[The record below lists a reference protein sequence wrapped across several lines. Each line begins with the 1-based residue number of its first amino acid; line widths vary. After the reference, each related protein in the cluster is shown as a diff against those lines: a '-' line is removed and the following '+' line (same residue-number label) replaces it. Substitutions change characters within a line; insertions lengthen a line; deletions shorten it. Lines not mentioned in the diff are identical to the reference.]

1 MGSLA
6 RTASIAGFAALVG
19 ILLMEVVIPSAVTGG
34 TPISGT
40 VDRDTIAAYYAHPGL
55 EWALGW
61 GLFVLVLPAFV
72 VFAVTTREIA
82 IVDGRARYAATLGL
96 AFAICAVPVYIFKA
110 AIAAALVGLVGSSLD
125 PVPLFRVYDLAYNG
139 AIYPLEAAYV
149 LGLGLAVASL
159 GAGASWLRWLSIAVA
174 AVQLANGLV
183 IFVGLPSAVAL
194 PGNVSFAVWLAATS
208 IALWRLDSVPTA
220 RPVATPA

>member
-6 RTASIAGFAALVG
+6 RTASIAGFTTLVG

-34 TPISGT
+34 TPVSGT
-40 VDRDTIAAYYAHPGL
+40 VDRDTITAYYAHPGF

-72 VFAVTTREIA
+72 VFAVTTRELVVA
-82 IVDGRARYAATLGL
+82 DGGARYAATLGL
-96 AFAICAVPVYIFKA
+96 GFALCAVPVYIFKA
-110 AIAAALVGLVGSSLD
+110 AIAAALVALVGSSLD

-139 AIYPLEAAYV
+139 AIYAFEAAYV

-159 GAGASWLRWLSIAVA
+159 GAGAGWLRWLSIAVA
-174 AVQLANGLV
+174 AVQLANTLV
-183 IFVGLPSAVAL
+183 IFVALPNAIAL

-208 IALWRLDSVPTA
+208 IALWRLEPVLAA